1 MEKIKIYKIAF
12 MALVDK
18 HARTSE
24 KLDKDP
30 NNTKLKNVLE
40 EIDEELEYLHSEI
53 VNMQNN
59 STK

>member
-18 HARTSE
+18 YARTSE
-24 KLDKDP
+24 KLDEDP

-40 EIDEELEYLHSEI
+40 EIDEELEYLRSEI
-53 VNMQNN
+53 IDMQNN